1 MSPQC
6 GHMLDARR
14 IRHKGLKLL
23 YARGDGRLLNAEWV
37 AKLKRILAALNVA
50 TTPSEMELPGY
61 RLLELRGDRDG
72 TFSVTVRANWR
83 VTFKWN
89 ELGPYDV
96 DLEDYHGR

>member
-1 MSPQC
+1 
-6 GHMLDARR
+6 MLDARR

-23 YARGDGRLLNAEWV
+23 YARGDGRHLNAEWV
-37 AKLKRILAALNVA
+37 GKLKRILAALNVA
-50 TTPSEMELPGY
+50 TMPSEMELPGY
-61 RLLELRGDRDG
+61 RLHELRGDREG